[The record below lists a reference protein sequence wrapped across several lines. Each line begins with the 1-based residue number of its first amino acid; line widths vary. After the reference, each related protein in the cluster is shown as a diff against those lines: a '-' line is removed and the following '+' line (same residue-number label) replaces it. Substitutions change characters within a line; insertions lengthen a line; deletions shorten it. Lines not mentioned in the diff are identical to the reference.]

1 MKRVFPIRY
10 YKGAIFQLFPKW
22 ITQLSFA
29 FWKKI
34 EGQTAPQSNDQFTL
48 KIFSEFYL
56 LEIIFLTI
64 IGWFSIIDTTWKE
77 QLIGALQLKSF
88 HFGLYIFLSHNSL
101 ITILFIN
108 QWISELQSSCCLG
121 CRSPESG
128 SPHGDRLCRR
138 LPCQSLAH
146 SH

>member
-22 ITQLSFA
+22 ITRFSFA

-34 EGQTAPQSNDQFTL
+34 EGQTAPQSNNQFTL

-56 LEIIFLTI
+56 LEVIICIIF
-64 IGWFSIIDTTWKE
+64 GWTSASLACEE

-88 HFGLYIFLSHNSL
+88 HLWLYIFLSHNSL

-128 SPHGDRLCRR
+128 SPRGDRLCRR

-146 SH
+146 SN

>member
-22 ITQLSFA
+22 ITQFSFA

-48 KIFSEFYL
+48 KIFSEFYQ
-56 LEIIFLTI
+56 LEVIFFTI
-64 IGWFSIIDTTWKE
+64 FGWTSASLACEE

-88 HFGLYIFLSHNSL
+88 HLWLDIFLSHNSL

-108 QWISELQSSCCLG
+108 QWINELQSSCCLG